1 MNKKLPYLQQWL
13 LLLLVVV
20 LGHLTQTGCVDP
32 RPTLPAEVQ
41 LIDQPALD
49 NLDSDSQSE
58 ITMMTD
64 KLIDAQQFKAEIIP
78 FPELAVMFA
87 NAGDVY
93 QAYGI
98 TDHAITCYQNAL
110 ILSTTE
116 NAVWH
121 YQLARTLQGTD
132 RLAEAVKQFEIA
144 CRLLPKQNAPDA
156 QLLAAFYRLGECQLA
171 LTQVT
176 EARQSF
182 QSALKI
188 DNQAVC
194 HLAIGHTY
202 LESEPGEAIHH
213 FLHALESAP
222 RAANIHYQLMMAYRK
237 VNNLRQAKHHQQQYQ
252 RGQARVTLIDPLHNS
267 LEAIKDSARFFHIRG
282 DDALFKYGDFP
293 GAAKYY
299 QDALKQSPRN
309 SRIHLNLGVAFL
321 RLGRLDEAKQHFSES
336 LELEPQNPL
345 AITNLG
351 IIAKTQGNPQEALQL
366 LRQAVKLGPNNH
378 KIRLQLADSLETA
391 GLTAEALEQYQKIVQ
406 REPADLVGLTAMARC
421 YLQLQKYPEAQVHLA
436 TALSI
441 YSNELSL
448 RMMNI
453 LAWTAADNPSQRDPA
468 TAQHSLDQISATSN
482 PVQHAAATAMIHAA
496 QGHFDQATTAQ
507 TLAIE
512 LATTQDQTKQLDS
525 LQHNLKRYEQQQL
538 PTIFV
543 STQDEL

>member
-49 NLDSDSQSE
+49 NLDSDSKLK
-58 ITMMTD
+58 IATMTQD
-64 KLIDAQQFKAEIIP
+64 LIDAQQFKSEIIS
-78 FPELAVMFA
+78 FSELATMFA

-98 TDHAITCYQNAL
+98 TDHAISCYQNAVV
-110 ILSTTE
+110 LSPIE

-121 YQLARTLQGTD
+121 YQLAQTLQGTD
-132 RLAEAVKQFEIA
+132 RLLEATKQFEIA
-144 CRLLPKQNAPDA
+144 CRLLPKQKAPDP
-156 QLLAAFYRLGECQLA
+156 QVLAAFYRLGECQLA
-171 LTQVT
+171 LTRVT

-202 LESEPGEAIHH
+202 LESEPGEAIQH
-213 FLHALESAP
+213 FLRALESAP

-237 VNNLRQAKHHQQQYQ
+237 VNNLRQAKHHQEQYQ
-252 RGQARVTLIDPLHNS
+252 HGQAGVALIDPLHAK
-267 LEAIKDSARFFHIRG
+267 LETIKDSARFFHIRG

-293 GAAKYY
+293 GAAQYY

-309 SRIHLNLGVAFL
+309 PTLHLNLGVALL

-336 LELEPQNPL
+336 LDLEAQNPL
-345 AITNLG
+345 ALTNLG
-351 IIAKTQGNPQEALQL
+351 IIAQTQGNAQEALQL
-366 LRQAVKLGPNNH
+366 FQQAVKLGPNNH
-378 KIRLQLADSLETA
+378 KIRLHLANSLAAA
-391 GLTAEALEQYQKIVQ
+391 GLTAEALEQYETIVQ
-406 REPADLVGLTAMARC
+406 REPADQFGLTSMARC
-421 YLQLQKYPEAQVHLA
+421 YLRLQKYPEAQVHLA

-441 YSNELSL
+441 YRDDLSL
-448 RMMNI
+448 LTMNI
-453 LAWTAADNPSQRDPA
+453 LAWTAAANPSQR
-468 TAQHSLDQISATSN
+468 Q
-482 PVQHAAATAMIHAA
+482 
-496 QGHFDQATTAQ
+496 
-507 TLAIE
+507 
-512 LATTQDQTKQLDS
+512 
-525 LQHNLKRYEQQQL
+525 
-538 PTIFV
+538 
-543 STQDEL
+543 